1 MSQRLKQ
8 LQQLLQIKEQE
19 RQQAYGQLIHAKE
32 QFEQNKAK
40 HEQLVSYRQDYLH
53 QLDHLGKLGGD
64 LGRLRNRI
72 EFINHLDTAL
82 IQLNTFLAQLAKQRS
97 KAEQLYQMAKMSEEG
112 VGKLI
117 GRVQKTELSKLQRQE
132 QKESDEYAQKQW
144 YSKTNHG
151 QVE

>member
-40 HEQLVSYRQDYLH
+40 HEQLVGYRHDYLQ
-53 QLDHLGKLGGD
+53 QLDDLGKQGGE

-97 KAEQLYQMAKMSEEG
+97 KAEQHYQMTKRAEEG
-112 VGKLI
+112 VSKLI
-117 GRVQKTELSKLQRQE
+117 ERVQKTELIKLQRQE

-144 YSKTNHG
+144 YSRNNHD